1 MSAAGDSEPPTAG
14 TTIPLNPDAKKLFA
28 EFGVRMGA
36 VALDLFI
43 PVFVADVIDLRI
55 INQQATALAVWLLYF
70 SLFWSSPMQATPVQY
85 LFGMRVVD
93 EMGETLSLRRA
104 ILRSVILIGLSFAAM
119 MVVGVPS
126 TPYFGAVALVG
137 YAFLFLAA
145 LTPNRQ
151 AGHDLLARTIV
162 VNKIA
167 LNSPE
172 HLTQL
177 REHVS
182 GSDPVSRKQ
191 RRPSVLS
198 IAGNLIVLG
207 IPVFAIYSMYKIGY
221 DRELQVRTGYALSAV
236 FELQTAVEEFYAEY
250 RRWPAIE
257 SALRADTKGHY
268 PDGGYYELE
277 DNGVIR
283 IHFTVNPDLMKGS
296 ILLNPSLKGDD
307 IVWEC
312 RSDGDIS
319 RVHLPKA
326 CRE

>member
-1 MSAAGDSEPPTAG
+1 MSAAGTM
-14 TTIPLNPDAKKLFA
+14 TPLNPDAKTLFA

-36 VALDLFI
+36 AGLDVFI
-43 PVFVADVIDLRI
+43 PLFVADVIDLTI
-55 INQQATALAVWLLYF
+55 IDQEVTALAALLLYF
-70 SLFWSSPMQATPVQY
+70 SLFWSSPMRATPVQF

-93 EMGETLSLRRA
+93 EMGGTLSLRRA
-104 ILRSVILIGLSFAAM
+104 IIRSIALIGSIFAAM
-119 MVVGVPS
+119 MVVKVP
-126 TPYFGAVALVG
+126 TTLYFGAIALVG
-137 YAFLFLAA
+137 NAFLFLAA

-198 IAGNLIVLG
+198 IVGNLIVLG
-207 IPVFAIYSMYKIGY
+207 IPMFAIHSMYKIGY

-236 FELQTAVEEFYAEY
+236 FELQTAVEEFYTE
-250 RRWPAIE
+250 RIRWPASD
-257 SALRADTKGHY
+257 SALGAATKGHY

-277 DNGVIR
+277 DHGVIR

-296 ILLNPSLKGDD
+296 IVLNPSLEDD
-307 IVWEC
+307 VIVWKC
-312 RSDGDIS
+312 RSDGDIARS
-319 RVHLPKA
+319 HLPDA

>member
-1 MSAAGDSEPPTAG
+1 MSAAG
-14 TTIPLNPDAKKLFA
+14 TTTPLNPDAKTLFA

-36 VALDLFI
+36 AGLDVFI
-43 PVFVADVIDLRI
+43 PVFVADVIDLTI
-55 INQQATALAVWLLYF
+55 IDQEVTAFVVLLLYF
-70 SLFWSSPMQATPVQY
+70 SLFWSSPMRATPVQF

-93 EMGETLSLRRA
+93 QMGGTLSMRRA
-104 ILRSVILIGLSFAAM
+104 IVRSIALIGLIFAAM
-119 MVVGVPS
+119 LVVSVPS
-126 TPYFGAVALVG
+126 TPYFGAIALVG

-162 VNKIA
+162 INKIA
-167 LNSPE
+167 LNSPA
-172 HLTQL
+172 HLIQL

-207 IPVFAIYSMYKIGY
+207 IPVFAFYSMGKIGY
-221 DRELQVRTGYALSAV
+221 DRELQVRTGYALGAV
-236 FELQTAVEEFYAEY
+236 TELQTAVEEFYAEY

-307 IVWEC
+307 IAWEC

>member
-1 MSAAGDSEPPTAG
+1 MSAAG
-14 TTIPLNPDAKKLFA
+14 TTTPLNPDAKTLFA

-36 VALDLFI
+36 AGLDVFI
-43 PVFVADVIDLRI
+43 PLFVADVIDLTI
-55 INQQATALAVWLLYF
+55 IDQEVTTLAALLLYF
-70 SLFWSSPMQATPVQY
+70 SLFWSSPMRATPVQF

-93 EMGETLSLRRA
+93 EMGGTLNLRRA
-104 ILRSVILIGLSFAAM
+104 IIRSIALIGLIFAAM
-119 MVVGVPS
+119 MVVNVPT
-126 TPYFGAVALVG
+126 TPYFGAIALVG

-177 REHVS
+177 REHVF

-207 IPVFAIYSMYKIGY
+207 IPMFAIHSMYKIGY

-236 FELQTAVEEFYAEY
+236 FELQTAVEEFYAE
-250 RRWPAIE
+250 RIRWPASD
-257 SALRADTKGHY
+257 SALGAATKGHY

-277 DNGVIR
+277 DHGVIR

-296 ILLNPSLKGDD
+296 IVLNSSLEDD
-307 IVWEC
+307 VIVWKC
-312 RSDGDIS
+312 RSDGDIARS
-319 RVHLPKA
+319 HLPDA

>member
-1 MSAAGDSEPPTAG
+1 MSAAG
-14 TTIPLNPDAKKLFA
+14 TTIPSNPDAKKLFA
-28 EFGVRMGA
+28 EFGVRMAA

-43 PVFVADVIDLRI
+43 PVFVANTIGLTIID
-55 INQQATALAVWLLYF
+55 QQATALAVPLLYF
-70 SLFWSSPMQATPVQY
+70 SLFWSSPMRATPVQY

-93 EMGETLSLRRA
+93 ERGETLSLRRA
-104 ILRSVILIGLSFAAM
+104 ILRGVILIGLSFAAM
-119 MVVGVPS
+119 MVVSVPS
-126 TPYFGAVALVG
+126 TPYFGAAALAG

-198 IAGNLIVLG
+198 IVGNLIVLG
-207 IPVFAIYSMYKIGY
+207 IPMFAIHSMYKIGY

-236 FELQTAVEEFYAEY
+236 FELQTAVEEFYTE
-250 RRWPAIE
+250 RIRWPASD
-257 SALRADTKGHY
+257 SALGAATKGHY

-277 DNGVIR
+277 DHGVIR

-296 ILLNPSLKGDD
+296 IVLNPSLEDD
-307 IVWEC
+307 VIVWKC
-312 RSDGDIS
+312 RSDGDIARS
-319 RVHLPKA
+319 HLPDA